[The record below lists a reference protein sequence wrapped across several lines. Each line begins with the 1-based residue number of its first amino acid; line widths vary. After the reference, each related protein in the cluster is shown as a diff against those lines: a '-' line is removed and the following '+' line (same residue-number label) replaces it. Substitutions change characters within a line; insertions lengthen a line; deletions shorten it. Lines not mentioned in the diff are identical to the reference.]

1 MLNFSSHVFIIILA
15 VYGMIFQVVWCDY
28 HYFHVSVIVCVL
40 YIMCIR
46 VVLFFYLTSV
56 LLCRVVI
63 DNNACENA
71 TVIQVKLVFPLC
83 LGFTK
88 LSWQLERF
96 FFFLLSVFHMI
107 WFDVIKLVFSSV
119 LVHKIELTTRKI
131 LPVFFFLSNFLMI
144 WCYWILSCIFFLF

>member
-71 TVIQVKLVFPLC
+71 TVIQVKLVVPLC

-119 LVHKIELTTRKI
+119 LVSQNWVDNKKDSSR
-131 LPVFFFLSNFLMI
+131 
-144 WCYWILSCIFFLF
+144 FLFSFKFSNDLMLLNP

>member
-1 MLNFSSHVFIIILA
+1 
-15 VYGMIFQVVWCDY
+15 MIFQVIWCDNR
-28 HYFHVSVIVCVL
+28 YFCVWVLVCV
-40 YIMCIR
+40 YHVYVYKIG
-46 VVLFFYLTSV
+46 VVFCLTSL

-71 TVIQVKLVFPLC
+71 TVIQVKLVVPLC

-144 WCYWILSCIFFLF
+144 WCYWLLSCIFFLF

>member
-1 MLNFSSHVFIIILA
+1 
-15 VYGMIFQVVWCDY
+15 MIFQVIWCDNR
-28 HYFHVSVIVCVL
+28 YFCVWVLVCV
-40 YIMCIR
+40 YHVYVYKIG
-46 VVLFFYLTSV
+46 VVFCLTSL

-71 TVIQVKLVFPLC
+71 TVIQVKLVVPLC

-119 LVHKIELTTRKI
+119 LVSQNWVDNKKDSSR
-131 LPVFFFLSNFLMI
+131 
-144 WCYWILSCIFFLF
+144 FLFSFKFSNDLMLLNPWLYFFYFSLSFIWYN